1 MVAFRRRYHENKQLL
16 FVCKY
21 IVDIIMVIVAAYVLV
36 SFIAYRDTNVGNS
49 MNSILK
55 DGDTVL
61 VNRYAYSLASPKRY
75 DVIAFSV
82 DGVNSSKIYIK
93 RVIGLPG
100 ETVLIK
106 DGKVFI
112 NGEELE
118 DDVVDTEI
126 LTAGLAS
133 TSITLDKDEYFVLG
147 DNRNNSEDSRFSSIG
162 TVKEDN
168 IVGKVW
174 FILSPVKRIKFV
186 S

>member
-49 MNSILK
+49 MNSVLN
-55 DGDTVL
+55 DEDTVL
-61 VNRYAYSLASPKRY
+61 INRYAYTLTSPDRY
-75 DVIAFSV
+75 DIIAFNV
-82 DGVNSSKIYIK
+82 EGVNSSKIYIK

-100 ETVLIK
+100 ETVLIS
-106 DGKVFI
+106 DGKVYI
-112 NGEELE
+112 NGEELK

-133 TSITLDKDEYFVLG
+133 TSITLEKDEYFVLG

-162 TVKEDN
+162 TVKADN
-168 IVGKVW
+168 ILGKVW
-174 FILSPVKRIKFV
+174 FILNPIKRIKFV